1 MAPAVP
7 RLRVFGGP
15 NGSGKSTIKEAL
27 KPEWLGVYV
36 NADDL
41 EKDIRRSGH
50 AELTEFGLSGSDLAD
65 IHTFLSNST
74 LLAREPELLTEMA
87 SLTVED
93 TRVDFGMVKVNSYHA
108 SVLCDFIRH
117 RLLAHGISFT
127 FETVMSSPDKVDFM
141 ALARAHGFRTYLYF
155 VATDDPEINVERVNN
170 RVRRGSHPVPPEK
183 IRERYYRSLQ
193 LLPQAI
199 DQSSRAYVFDNSGT
213 DHLLLAEIS
222 DYGESLRLEE
232 AAIQPW
238 FEPVLHRYL

>member
-36 NADDL
+36 NADEL

-50 AELTEFGLSGSDLAD
+50 ADLAEFGLSSADLAD

-74 LLAREPELLTEMA
+74 LLAREHGLLTEMA
-87 SLTVED
+87 RLTVED
-93 TRVDFGMVKVNSYHA
+93 TRVDFGTVQVNSYHA

-117 RLLAHGISFT
+117 RLMAQGISFT

-141 ALARAHGFRTYLYF
+141 AQARTHGFRTYLYF

-170 RVRRGSHPVPPEK
+170 RVRSGGHPVPPEK
-183 IRERYYRSLQ
+183 IRERYYRSLH

-232 AAIQPW
+232 AAIRPW
-238 FEPVLHRYL
+238 FEPVLQRYL